1 MNYYQRHIGDYI
13 KDAGHLSLLEHGVFA
28 RLLDVYYGR
37 EAPIPD
43 DQKYRLIM
51 ARTDEEKATVDAILI
66 EFFKRDGDA
75 WSNKRCDE
83 EIFRA
88 QEKSRKAAESAG
100 ARWDN
105 SERNADAMPTQCEG
119 NAPISHKPITNNQV
133 TNPPTPQGGLDEDS
147 LGKPVKPDKPP
158 PDPRGKFEDFWAE
171 FKSRYPKRGGGELC
185 AAEAERKLKRAWKD
199 PKFDPVPIL
208 EGLSRFKAYAH
219 ATDRAGTNFV
229 PMMTTWLNQKRWT
242 EEYEIPAEVLQL
254 VPGGKDPIGP
264 TVGLYDPAGTQVY
277 VPESDQD
284 RLLAEGWTT
293 HPHPKEKPK
302 VRGDLKTLEEKV
314 AWQ

>member
-133 TNPPTPQGGLDEDS
+133 TNPPTPQGGLEN
-147 LGKPVKPDKPP
+147 LVEEK
-158 PDPRGKFEDFWAE
+158 
-171 FKSRYPKRGGGELC
+171 PKRKRQVTDHAEGIPIPERLQKVQGFEKAWGLRC
-185 AAEAERKLKRAWKD
+185 AQRFAVPKTRFPTPASVEAELGILLKCS
-199 PKFDPVPIL
+199 DPVAVLNNAIAGGWQ
-208 EGLSRFKAYAH
+208 GLNAKKWDFGGP
-219 ATDRAGTNFV
+219 DDG
-229 PMMTTWLNQKRWT
+229 
-242 EEYEIPAEVLQL
+242 LQL

-293 HPHPKEKPK
+293 HPPPKEKPK
-302 VRGDLKTLEEKV
+302 VRGDLKSLEEKV